1 MSTGL
6 KPMLAAGRTLYLYP
20 ASMVGYLHYKSGGY
34 MTEKWSDELPDD
46 AFLSEAEKTYMN
58 ALVKIKQ
65 GLAKGFDFVSASA
78 AVRIDDEPLRQ
89 AVFDDVLKV
98 IIAEAHFVKE
108 VPLEQIGKQL
118 NLPIDR
124 LEKARSEMLE
134 DVEKTT
140 VNAFYNANEKGT
152 EH

>member
-6 KPMLAAGRTLYLYP
+6 KTLLLLSRTLYLFP
-20 ASMVGYLHYKSGGY
+20 VSMVGYWHYKSGGI
-34 MTEKWSDELPDD
+34 MAEKWSDELPDD

-58 ALVKIKQ
+58 ALAKIKE
-65 GLAKGFDFVSASA
+65 GLAKGFDFVSASS
-78 AVRIDDEPLRQ
+78 AVIIDDETLRQ

-98 IIAEAHFVKE
+98 IIAEEHFIKKI
-108 VPLEQIGKQL
+108 PLEQISQKL

-124 LEKARSEMLE
+124 LEKARAEMLE
-134 DVEKTT
+134 DVEESAVSSKF
-140 VNAFYNANEKGT
+140 NNIERGT